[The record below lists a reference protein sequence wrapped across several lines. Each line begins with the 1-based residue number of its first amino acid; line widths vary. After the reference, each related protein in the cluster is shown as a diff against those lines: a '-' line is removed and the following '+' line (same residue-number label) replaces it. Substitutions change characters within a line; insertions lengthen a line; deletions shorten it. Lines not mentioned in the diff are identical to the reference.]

1 MKKTTEFRS
10 RLSSRLNFAWKA
22 RHLVVLLAA
31 GLGTYAFLE
40 SRANWS
46 EMHRWNRALGDM
58 SLVLIALSMAIG
70 PMARL
75 WTPFRTAI
83 PWRRETGIYGVLLA
97 VLHTVIILVG
107 WVEWELIRLFGYQ
120 MHPMTGLYVMNQHGF
135 GLANV
140 IGIIALI
147 YGIVLAFASNDWC
160 QRLLSGSVWKFL
172 QQGSYVLWMLIIIH
186 TAYFL
191 YLHFQDFHR
200 NVPEPNWAQIP
211 FAGLVGLVALVQLA
225 AFMKTWKTK
234 RRSRRGIDPGPRPGN
249 KSLSAEIAE

>member
-1 MKKTTEFRS
+1 
-10 RLSSRLNFAWKA
+10 
-22 RHLVVLLAA
+22 
-31 GLGTYAFLE
+31 
-40 SRANWS
+40 
-46 EMHRWNRALGDM
+46 MHRWNRALGDM
-58 SLVLIALSMAIG
+58 SLVLIALSMAFG
-70 PMARL
+70 PLARL
-75 WTPFRTAI
+75 WPPFRAVI
-83 PWRRETGIYGVLLA
+83 PWRRETGIFGVLLA
-97 VLHTVIILVG
+97 AVHTVIILAG

-120 MHPMTGLYVMNQHGF
+120 MHPLTGLYVMLQHGF

-147 YGIVLAFASNDWC
+147 YGIVLAFASNDWF

-191 YLHFQDFHR
+191 YLHFQDFHH
-200 NVPEPNWAQIP
+200 NVPEQNWAQIP
-211 FAGLVGLVALVQLA
+211 FAWLVGLVTLVQLA

-234 RRSRRGIDPGPRPGN
+234 RRSRLGIDPGPRPGN